1 MDDIEFTN
9 VDGARS
15 DHDVTVYA
23 LSTCGFCKRALQFLK
38 EHEIE
43 HQYVYVDRIPF
54 EDKQEVKAKLAE
66 DSGKRVAFPFLVVD
80 GHTYLTGFVEDE
92 WRSTLGV

>member
-1 MDDIEFTN
+1 MDTIEFTK
-9 VDGARS
+9 VEGTRS

-38 EHEIE
+38 EQDIE
-43 HQYVYVDRIPF
+43 HRYVYVDRMPY
-54 EDKQEVKAKLAE
+54 EDKQEIKAKLAG

-80 GHTYLTGFVEDE
+80 GDTYLVGFVEDE

>member
-1 MDDIEFTN
+1 
-9 VDGARS
+9 
-15 DHDVTVYA
+15 VYA

-38 EHEIE
+38 EQDIE
-43 HQYVYVDRIPF
+43 HRYVYVDRMPY
-54 EDKQEVKAKLAE
+54 EDKQEIKAKLAG

-80 GHTYLTGFVEDE
+80 GDTYLVGFVEDE